1 MLDAQLGAELIE
13 LVLACCGAFAQA
25 EEPVGEF
32 LAVVRE
38 YGPDADRAGALQ
50 VAQEPSGI
58 GCGPGLEDADAP
70 GAPPV
75 QG

>member
-13 LVLACCGAFAQA
+13 LVLACRGAFAQA
-25 EEPVGEF
+25 EEPVGEL
-32 LAVVRE
+32 LAVI
-38 YGPDADRAGALQ
+38 GQNGADADRAGALQ

-58 GCGPGLEDADAP
+58 GSRPGLGDADAP